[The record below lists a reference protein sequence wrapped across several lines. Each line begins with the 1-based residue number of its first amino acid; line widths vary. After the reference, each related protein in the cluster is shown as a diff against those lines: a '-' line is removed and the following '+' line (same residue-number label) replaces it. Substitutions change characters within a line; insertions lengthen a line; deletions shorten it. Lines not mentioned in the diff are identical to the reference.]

1 MENYNFWQDF
11 FDTYQSSPDIIKALW
26 ILIVPGFVLG
36 LVAILRNKRPN
47 TPKGDA
53 PVIVM
58 RTRTGN
64 YIRVPHMLSDE
75 QQSPLMFKDIN
86 PKKSEPPSDTK

>member
-1 MENYNFWQDF
+1 MENYNFWQNF

-26 ILIVPGFVLG
+26 ILIGPGFVLG
-36 LVAILRNKRPN
+36 LVAILRNAHPN
-47 TPKGDA
+47 KPKGDE

-64 YIRVPHMLSDE
+64 YIRVPNMLSDE
-75 QQSPLMFKDIN
+75 QPSPLMFKDIN
-86 PKKSEPPSDTK
+86 PEKPEPPTSTK